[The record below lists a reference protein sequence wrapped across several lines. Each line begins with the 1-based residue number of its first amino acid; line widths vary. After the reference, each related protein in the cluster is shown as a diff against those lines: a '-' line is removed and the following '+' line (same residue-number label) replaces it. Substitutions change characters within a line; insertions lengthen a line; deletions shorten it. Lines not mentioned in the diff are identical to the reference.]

1 MGAQDTRDD
10 NPMTGNGFLDQQDFE
25 EFYRRTAPALLS
37 YVRRVT
43 GNFHSAEDILQS
55 AYIRLLNA
63 PAMPEAGRKAYLYTI
78 ATNLFKDEWRR
89 QARERRWWQF
99 NPLSEHYHPD
109 PGLSLDMAQLLKSLK
124 PRERALLWLAYGEG
138 FDHREIAGILKVS
151 ERSVR
156 VMLHRVRN
164 KARTLL
170 THAGRPAM
178 VKS

>member
-1 MGAQDTRDD
+1 MASQD
-10 NPMTGNGFLDQQDFE
+10 PGSEKPAPGIGFLDQQEFG
-25 EFYRRTAPALLS
+25 EFYRRTAPALLG
-37 YVRRVT
+37 YIRRVA

-63 PAMPEAGRKAYLYTI
+63 PALPEAGRRAYLYTI

-99 NPLSEHYHPD
+99 NTPDESYRSD
-109 PGLSLDMAQLLKSLK
+109 PGLSLDMTQLLKSLK

-138 FDHREIAGILKVS
+138 FDHREIAAILKVS
-151 ERSVR
+151 ERGVR
-156 VMLHRVRN
+156 VLLHRVRK

-170 THAGRPAM
+170 TQSGQPAM

>member
-1 MGAQDTRDD
+1 LTVVIRNE
-10 NPMTGNGFLDQQDFE
+10 NPATGNGFLDRQEFE
-25 EFYRRTAPALLS
+25 EFYCRTAPALLG
-37 YVRRVT
+37 YIRRVT
-43 GNFHSAEDILQS
+43 GNSHSAEDILQN

-63 PAMPEAGRKAYLYTI
+63 PALPEDRRKAYLYTT

-99 NPLSEHYHPD
+99 NAPDESYRSD
-109 PGLSLDMAQLLKSLK
+109 PGLLLDMAQLLKSLK

-156 VMLHRVRN
+156 VLLHRVRK

-170 THAGRPAM
+170 TQSGQPAM